1 MAPTDHPAFADHAID
16 GNVRRHRAVAQL
28 LDEGGHVVSLVRSER
43 DMLFDGAGEEAWAR
57 KIGAD
62 AWFEFKG
69 ADEHEIQEQSLM
81 LPNSRVSG
89 GLLLAVARGPSP
101 CCAACAAPRRPCGAA
116 RRPGEPSSRRIVGDD
131 LARCSP
137 AAPAAQQILLS
148 TPGRRQRR
156 VPPRLVLERGLG
168 AGAEITAYQCPRIS
182 TAATPAS
189 G

>member
-1 MAPTDHPAFADHAID
+1 MCGVT
-16 GNVRRHRAVAQL
+16 VRSRQL

-89 GLLLAVARGPSP
+89 GLLLAVARGTVAMLRGL
-101 CCAACAAPRRPCGAA
+101 CCATKALRCCSSTRRAEFATNCGRRSRPMLAGSAGGAA
-116 RRPGEPSSRRIVGDD
+116 DPALDPRP
-131 LARCSP
+131 
-137 AAPAAQQILLS
+137 APAAS
-148 TPGRRQRR
+148 
-156 VPPRLVLERGLG
+156 
-168 AGAEITAYQCPRIS
+168 S
-182 TAATPAS
+182 TAPGPRTR
-189 G
+189 